1 MVERREISL
10 ASDAA
15 KSRDFLVPGRRL
27 GVFSCYGVFAMMLGA
42 AGLPI
47 YIHAPKYF
55 VDQYGVSLSTLG
67 LALFVLRSLDFVQDP
82 ILAAL
87 AQRSRERGQWPIY
100 ASILLLGLGMLGLFA
115 LAPPF
120 SAIIW
125 FSLCLAMVFS
135 AFSFLSI
142 RFYANGVH
150 AFGAKGQLRL
160 ARWRETGSL
169 LGICV
174 AAIAPTLLLNFS
186 AQPFAIF
193 ALGFCGLCL
202 IAGILMRGYWHPI
215 SQAPASVGIAA
226 VLSDRQL
233 RHFLLLAMLNSA
245 PVAVSSTLFLFY
257 VESRLGAADWA
268 GALLILFF
276 LAAAISAPIWTY
288 LAARFGPKQVLLL
301 AMSAAI
307 IGFFYAYFLQEGQ
320 IYAFALISL
329 VSGATLGADM
339 TLLPA
344 LFASHLAQRSNGAE
358 IGFGLWNFVS
368 KMTLAFAAVLV
379 LPLLEWFGYQP
390 GLTNAQKGL
399 TALSSGYALFPCL
412 LKMLA
417 IVALVRLPMQGH
429 RK

>member
-1 MVERREISL
+1 MVERREIPP

-15 KSRDFLVPGRRL
+15 KSRDFIVPGRRL
-27 GVFSCYGVFAMMLGA
+27 GVFSSYGVFAMMLGA

-67 LALFVLRSLDFVQDP
+67 LALFALRSLDFVQDP

-150 AFGAKGQLRL
+150 AFGAEGQLRL

-186 AQPFAIF
+186 AQPFAAF
-193 ALGFCGLCL
+193 AMGFCGLCL
-202 IAGILMRGYWHPI
+202 MAGILMRGYWHPM
-215 SQAPASVGIAA
+215 AA
-226 VLSDRQL
+226 THLCPDT
-233 RHFLLLAMLNSA
+233 
-245 PVAVSSTLFLFY
+245 ST
-257 VESRLGAADWA
+257 
-268 GALLILFF
+268 
-276 LAAAISAPIWTY
+276 
-288 LAARFGPKQVLLL
+288 
-301 AMSAAI
+301 
-307 IGFFYAYFLQEGQ
+307 
-320 IYAFALISL
+320 
-329 VSGATLGADM
+329 
-339 TLLPA
+339 
-344 LFASHLAQRSNGAE
+344 
-358 IGFGLWNFVS
+358 
-368 KMTLAFAAVLV
+368 
-379 LPLLEWFGYQP
+379 
-390 GLTNAQKGL
+390 
-399 TALSSGYALFPCL
+399 
-412 LKMLA
+412 
-417 IVALVRLPMQGH
+417 
-429 RK
+429 